1 MSERTDLPWK
11 IRKGP
16 ATKQSGP
23 RGTVHIITENDDGE
37 QVNIALINYAD
48 EATALRIITA
58 VNNHD
63 ALVEA
68 LRVFLGGDPGLQI
81 SLGGNP
87 NYIDAFLYKVRALLA
102 KIRGE
107 G

>member
-1 MSERTDLPWK
+1 MSERTDLPWAYTK
-11 IRKGP
+11 SHQNLEAQVWDAAGKAVLFFGDDVCVGP
-16 ATKQSGP
+16 
-23 RGTVHIITENDDGE
+23 I
-37 QVNIALINYAD
+37 AD
-48 EATALRIITA
+48 ERAKRIAIA

-63 ALVEA
+63 AMVEA

-87 NYIDAFLYKVRALLA
+87 NYIDAFLYKARALLA
-102 KIRGE
+102 KIGGE